1 VRARKYKKAGDDLLA
16 GAIRS
21 MLELNDGIA
30 PVVEALGDGAIHA
43 CTDVTGFGLV
53 GHASEMAS
61 ASGVTLVVDADRLPV
76 LPGALDLVSEF
87 LPCGGR
93 ANMRHFR
100 ALDVADGVATAR
112 HLIALDPQTSGG
124 LLLSVDPTRADELL
138 GLLSSRLASAC
149 AIGRVEPAGEQGAR
163 VRLV

>member
-16 GAIRS
+16 GAVRS

-30 PVVEALGDGAIHA
+30 PIIEALGGAIHA

-53 GHASEMAS
+53 GHASEMVA
-61 ASGVTLVVDADRLPV
+61 ASGATLVIEADRLPV

-100 ALDVADGVATAR
+100 ALDVADSVSTAR

-124 LLLSVDPTRADELL
+124 LLLSVDPSRADELL
-138 GLLSSRLASAC
+138 GLLSGRLASAC
-149 AIGRVEPAGEQGAR
+149 AIGRVEPPGGQGAR